1 MKTITPVKIVA
12 DLLTV
17 CGDKYDAL
25 LYLTVDIE
33 NGVLTIGSLGGPD
46 MWRAKLKDLGL
57 DGERRC
63 VTYSEL

>member
-25 LYLTVDIE
+25 LYLTIDID

-46 MWRAKLKDLGL
+46 MWRANLKDLGH
-57 DGERRC
+57 DGER
-63 VTYSEL
+63 